1 MGGSLNEISD
11 VGPIRAGGRKRT
23 PNVRLQDHGSIMV
36 HRGHWGVDGDVYGM
50 ILRIT

>member
-11 VGPIRAGGRKRT
+11 VGSIRAGVGSA
-23 PNVRLQDHGSIMV
+23 RLTLACKTTSSIMV